1 MLEEAAEPLL
11 SPLPE
16 DERFASW
23 HLVLRDGSLTGR
35 GTGVVALLRS
45 MHLSRAV
52 GRLLAAI
59 PEGVLERLYGFVASH
74 RGFLGRLVP
83 DGPSPRR
90 YP

>member
-1 MLEEAAEPLL
+1 MHDETAEPLL
-11 SPLPE
+11 SSLAE

-23 HLVLRDGSLTGR
+23 HLALRDGSLTGH
-35 GTGVVALLRS
+35 GTGLVALLRS

-52 GRLLAAI
+52 GRLLTAI
-59 PEGVLERLYGFVASH
+59 PEGVLETLYGFVASH